1 MLSDEITTGSTRTTD
16 NDKKLYAQ
24 ASHAHNLCVGT
35 LVIRSAALTL
45 IFCSKNPKFKTVFP
59 EYATPELRELPN
71 MGQADLGVAAKN
83 EPPLPKHLGNP
94 DGSTDPNAVG
104 ALTSQMQ
111 GASLQNG
118 T

>member
-1 MLSDEITTGSTRTTD
+1 MHKHHMHIIC
-16 NDKKLYAQ
+16 
-24 ASHAHNLCVGT
+24 ASARLCYGET
-35 LVIRSAALTL
+35 ALTWL
-45 IFCSKNPKFKTVFP
+45 SCSKNPKFKTVFP